1 MNVAVLVVN
10 IGLVVVMG
18 FAVIDKACAVDPTAS
33 RYSDL
38 PPSYEEAISTSY
50 YDSPPS
56 YAEAVSTS
64 YYGPPPSYEEA
75 ISTSYYDPP
84 PSYEEATSTSYYNP
98 PPSYEKPSLPSYD
111 WPTIHYEAPPAPAY
125 YDYHFSYEESDF
137 PSYYGYL
144 SDYDKPT
151 YTTNYGTQSSH
162 ESRPYS
168 AYQLLPSALG
178 YRKAN
183 CGRADDWSSH
193 HICCSEPGASE
204 NSVWAAAPGREWQCI
219 EQPRSNCES
228 STRIWDNGKK
238 VLTQNTMPSYCKA
251 RGKGAV
257 LFDGRPPPISKRVI
271 DL

>member
-1 MNVAVLVVN
+1 MGFVLVDKT
-10 IGLVVVMG
+10 L
-18 FAVIDKACAVDPTAS
+18 AVEQAAA

-56 YAEAVSTS
+56 YEEAISTSHYDSPPSYEEAVSTS
-64 YYGPPPSYEEA
+64 YYAPPPSYEEA
-75 ISTSYYDPP
+75 MN
-84 PSYEEATSTSYYNP
+84 TSYYNP
-98 PPSYEKPSLPSYD
+98 TPSYEKPSPPSYD
-111 WPTIHYEAPPAPAY
+111 WPTIHYEAPTVPSY
-125 YDYHFSYEESDF
+125 YDQSKYEEMTF
-137 PSYYGYL
+137 PSYYEYQL
-144 SDYDKPT
+144 NYEEPT
-151 YTTNYGTQSSH
+151 YTTNYGGYSGH
-162 ESRPYS
+162 DNKPY
-168 AYQLLPSALG
+168 AYYQLLSGALG

-204 NSVWAAAPGREWQCI
+204 NSVWAAAPGRDWQCI
-219 EQPRSNCES
+219 DQPRSNCES
-228 STRIWDNGKK
+228 NTRIWDNSKK
-238 VLTQNTMPSYCKA
+238 VLTQNTMPAYCKA